1 MMLVRR
7 IEVAGRAGR
16 SVFGQLASHRF
27 VTRHAESRRACAP
40 RWNCIEI
47 MSTPAFAQFP
57 EGIESRLACCLV
69 AVGNPQ

>member
-1 MMLVRR
+1 MMLVRM
-7 IEVAGRAGR
+7 IEVAGLPVDQFLD
-16 SVFGQLASHRF
+16 S
-27 VTRHAESRRACAP
+27 HAESGRACAP